1 MGLSEEHLTKLVQSA
16 AEATF
21 SCFTRKSGIAS
32 ALELT
37 KVVNFQIEA
46 AFSRA
51 RKSHADI
58 PCQAGCKYCCQL
70 RVATFPYEA
79 AAISSYIATDLPQD
93 QAEALIERVNEKAA
107 LIANLTEAQH
117 LSTNIECAFLHDGKC
132 AIYPVRPSS
141 CAGYHSMNQSRCEYS
156 YNHPMDLETVTPYLE
171 ELKQFHA
178 AIDEGIKQA
187 LILLKLDSEK
197 TELHTA
203 LAATIR

>member
-1 MGLSEEHLTKLVQSA
+1 MGLSEEHLTKLVQAA

-21 SCFTRKSGIAS
+21 SCFTRKSGSAS

-51 RKSHADI
+51 RQSHADI
-58 PCQAGCKYCCQL
+58 PCQAGCKYCCHL
-70 RVATFPYEA
+70 RVAAFPYEA
-79 AAISSYIATDLPQD
+79 AAISSYLATDLPPTL
-93 QAEALIERVNEKAA
+93 AEELTQRVKEKAA
-107 LIANLTEAQH
+107 QIANLDEEQH
-117 LSTNIECAFLHDGKC
+117 LTTNIECAFLFDGKC
-132 AIYPVRPSS
+132 VIYPVRPSA
-141 CAGYHSMNQSRCEYS
+141 CAGYHSMSQSQCEYS
-156 YNHPMDLETVTPYLE
+156 YNHPTDLETVTPYQE

-197 TELHTA
+197 AELHTA
-203 LAATIR
+203 LAAAMA